1 MGMKHTPG
9 PWRVE
14 EGTTLVWGACIQDDL
29 TSYGLGYPV
38 ARMEMP
44 SAWSRAG
51 RPDMA
56 EQAANALLIAE
67 APAMADALDAL
78 VMEMRSIGQHLVY
91 NAPTQGITAA
101 MDNAT
106 AILDRIRGD
115 AP

>member
-1 MGMKHTPG
+1 MWDSGD
-9 PWRVE
+9 E
-14 EGTTLVWGACIQDDL
+14 EAA
-29 TSYGLGYPV
+29 TSY
-38 ARMEMP
+38 EMCP
-44 SAWSRAG
+44 GEKAPPYIEAV
-51 RPDMA
+51 
-56 EQAANALLIAE
+56 ANARIIAE

-106 AILDRIRGD
+106 AILARIRGD